1 MRRHVLSVVLLALQL
16 PLLAACTRDA
26 FSPEPP
32 AAPPRLALAPLPVTE
47 ADAVAI
53 SDARPT
59 TDFLWQRSPF
69 LLTGGKDGTT
79 ASAGI
84 DFILPYWMARYYG
97 VPLF

>member
-1 MRRHVLSVVLLALQL
+1 VQ
-16 PLLAACTRDA
+16 RD
-26 FSPEPP
+26 
-32 AAPPRLALAPLPVTE
+32 PRGRA
-47 ADAVAI
+47 
-53 SDARPT
+53 PT
-59 TDFLWQRSPF
+59 TDFLRQRSPF